1 MSDHEAYDAK
11 VNFMDVLGSTKYWD
25 ILIYNFLL
33 KKNIVIPQKRKSE
46 KSEKFEG
53 AYVKEPQL
61 GMHKWIMSFD
71 LNSLYPH
78 LIMQYNISPETLVAQ
93 DKVKDMSVD
102 KLLDKKVDT
111 SILKGVT
118 LTPNGHC
125 SKQQK
130 EDFCL
135 K

>member
-1 MSDHEAYDAK
+1 
-11 VNFMDVLGSTKYWD
+11 MDVLGSTKYWD
-25 ILIYNFLL
+25 ILIYNFLH

-53 AYVKEPQL
+53 AYVKDPQV
-61 GMHKWIMSFD
+61 GMHKWVMSFD

-93 DKVKDMSVD
+93 DKVKDMTVD
-102 KLLDKKVDT
+102 KLLNKEVDT

-118 LTPNGHC
+118 LTPNGALF
-125 SKQQK
+125 KTTQRG
-130 EDFCL
+130 FCL
-135 K
+135 R